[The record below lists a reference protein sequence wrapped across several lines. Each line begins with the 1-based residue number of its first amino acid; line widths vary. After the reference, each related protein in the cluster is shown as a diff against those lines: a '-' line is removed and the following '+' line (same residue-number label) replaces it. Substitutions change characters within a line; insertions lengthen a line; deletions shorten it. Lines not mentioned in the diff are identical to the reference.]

1 MLITLCLHCS
11 LKDTKAHGFFT
22 QIILIDPA
30 HDVLLN
36 ISCLLNN
43 RFFNKHCNIFNN
55 SDTNLDT
62 SPLFPVII
70 LEVSLTSWYNSR
82 ERSYNFR
89 AVIYTI
95 IQTFFLA
102 RFCDAFNFSYSLDIF
117 TVYFLVWQVM
127 FLITAWELQILPLIS
142 LTFFR
147 GCQCMIPAFIM
158 YFVYDF
164 FFRLL
169 PMEVNFLLIWIFA
182 LADIIYCLH
191 PRYHIESSRIL
202 DELST
207 DGTPSLVGFYYTW
220 NFDDDELVDRKN
232 NRSSLGIGDFL
243 IFNLMLLLIVP
254 SGSSMT
260 TKVCIAIG
268 HIIAIQIG
276 QIATS
281 WFGCYFNQYLLPAL
295 PLPVVCFSLYAI
307 LLNAFVQY

>member
-43 RFFNKHCNIFNN
+43 RFFNKHCNTFNN

-62 SPLFPVII
+62 SPF
-70 LEVSLTSWYNSR
+70 ST
-82 ERSYNFR
+82 
-89 AVIYTI
+89 
-95 IQTFFLA
+95 

-207 DGTPSLVGFYYTW
+207 DGTPSLVGFYYTL

-254 SGSSMT
+254 SGSSMI

-295 PLPVVCFSLYAI
+295 PLPVACFSLYAI